1 MQQCYKVR
9 SLAAGIFTN
18 SASFKIDIIMRFNSI
33 LAIIPAALAVSAIPS
48 SLLVQQ
54 DELSLDQFVGLPE
67 SGRIVSTPLAFNSDD
82 DDSFVFYLDDNDEID
97 ESLFDDWKNQVV
109 NSHNKFRARYG
120 APNLSWSDALYPGTL
135 QWAQQCKFQHSQGN
149 GKYGENLAAGTGNAY
164 GFNNGL
170 QDWMNEASKY
180 DYNHPGFSSATG
192 HFTQVVWKGSKQV
205 ACAIANCRAGT
216 IFGQASKMVV
226 CRYSPPGNVI
236 GHFPENVGRPH

>member
-1 MQQCYKVR
+1 MQFK
-9 SLAAGIFTN
+9 FT
-18 SASFKIDIIMRFNSI
+18 SI
-33 LAIIPAALAVSAIPS
+33 LAVVSAALAVSAMPS
-48 SLLVQQ
+48 VFLVQEEY
-54 DELSLDQFVGLPE
+54 DAVSLDQPNLSTLPE
-67 SGRIVSTPLAFNSDD
+67 SGEIVSTPVSFIPDD
-82 DDSFVFYLDDNDEID
+82 TTGDYFTYRLDEDGDMTE
-97 ESLFDDWKNQVV
+97 EMFDDWKNLVV
-109 NSHNKFRARYG
+109 SSHNKFRAKYG
-120 APNLSWSDALYPGTL
+120 APNLSWSDALYPGTQ

-216 IFGQASKMVV
+216 IFGQPSKMIV
-226 CRYSPPGNVI
+226 CRYTPAGNVI
-236 GHFPENVGRPH
+236 GHFPENVGRPQ